1 MKKDSKNKVQ
11 LNVQKMIE
19 KLLKFVNP
27 LLKKLKIMTIL
38 MNKKMFKRMIK
49 LNKNPKNKV
58 KIMNVNLK

>member
-11 LNVQKMIE
+11 LNVQKMIK